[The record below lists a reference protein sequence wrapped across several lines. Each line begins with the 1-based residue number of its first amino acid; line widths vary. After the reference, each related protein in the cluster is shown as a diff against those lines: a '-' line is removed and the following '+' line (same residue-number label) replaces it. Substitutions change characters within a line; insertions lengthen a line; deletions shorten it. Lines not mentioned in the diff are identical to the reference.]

1 MGSWGWRIAFVVGV
15 IAALTVMWPRRT
27 MDESAQFRNAR
38 AESSERGTIR
48 LLLQYPREV
57 LTVVG
62 LTLGGTI
69 AFYTSRPTCRST

>member
-48 LLLQYPREV
+48 LLLQYPE
-57 LTVVG
+57 
-62 LTLGGTI
+62 
-69 AFYTSRPTCRST
+69 RSSPSWA